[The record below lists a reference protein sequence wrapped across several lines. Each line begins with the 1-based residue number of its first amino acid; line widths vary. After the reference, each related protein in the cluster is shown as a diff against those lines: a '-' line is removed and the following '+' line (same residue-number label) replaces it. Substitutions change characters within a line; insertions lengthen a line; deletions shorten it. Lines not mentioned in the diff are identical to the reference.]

1 MQATSLPL
9 PLSPIHEDNAVY
21 AEVQTNFST
30 LPRARTSLSL
40 PLPAPPLQ
48 VLPGSSRIFMH
59 DDSLSTAAN
68 NPKDLANVNKL
79 GCFTRLCRLLEE
91 AYHLDYIIVD
101 LSPGA
106 SALNKIIVTRWEA
119 GAAWRQAGG
128 AGSTQA
134 GTAVHVLRMQACAQG
149 LCMCDA
155 WMPQA

>member
-1 MQATSLPL
+1 
-9 PLSPIHEDNAVY
+9 
-21 AEVQTNFST
+21 
-30 LPRARTSLSL
+30 
-40 PLPAPPLQ
+40 
-48 VLPGSSRIFMH
+48 MH